1 MSENGIDIGEKALKN
16 NFCGKEQFLRGEQK

>member
-1 MSENGIDIGEKALKN
+1 MSENGIDIGEIALKN